1 MYETGAIN
9 YEAVTLLVAVASFLA
24 SLAAVWISKSSLSQ
38 AGQVAER
45 DRKDWQQRKWFD
57 LYFQASDTCHSLEHF
72 QTLYETGSLSTAE
85 CVADRNALMFRFRKM
100 YAIAVVFPRNSVIDA
115 LASCAD
121 GLENPEEVLSKA
133 RVQKMFDAVEGLRL
147 KALVNASVLD

>member
-1 MYETGAIN
+1 MYHTAAMN
-9 YEAVTLLVAVASFLA
+9 YESVSLWVAVASLLTSA
-24 SLAAVWISKSSLSQ
+24 AAVWIAKSSLSQ
-38 AGQVAER
+38 ARQVAER

-57 LYFQASDTCHSLEHF
+57 LYFQASETYHSLEHF

-85 CVADRNALMFRFRKM
+85 SVMDRNALMFRFRKM

-133 RVQKMFDAVEGLRL
+133 RLQKMFDAVGGLRL